1 MRQRLGWRALPLLVV
16 VVVASACGSSDIV
29 TTAPTSPTAP
39 AAPGGNGADLCPAPD
54 LSHVPTMTIGAGG
67 LPDPSSQEPLLAD
80 ADVVRRYGD
89 AHPDEFNEV
98 WFDYRNGAW
107 MLVVGF
113 KSGVAEHRAAL
124 LGQLEHPDRVLVCR
138 SPLSSTDRQR
148 IMAELQALAGADG
161 RLTSLGFSAQ
171 GIVVTVRA
179 DQESLAKQLYD
190 KYGPAIDIK
199 VGARP
204 YPPGASGT
212 VDQPCIA
219 LPSLAPPPG
228 VTVTVEPASASLVSG
243 TSAKVTV
250 RIRNSS
256 TRVYTGSQGTIAVV
270 RPGTHTVVGL
280 DVGARDMMLR
290 VFRADAGGEGTIDDT
305 FGTAPCGPGDGY
317 TLPKGTYEV
326 IATVGIDGVGQVI
339 SAPTRIELR

>member
-1 MRQRLGWRALPLLVV
+1 MRVRWSVSRVLPLLVV
-16 VVVASACGSSDIV
+16 DFVVVASACGSSENA
-29 TTAPTSPTAP
+29 TTAPT
-39 AAPGGNGADLCPAPD
+39 APGGSSADLCPTPDYSQAP
-54 LSHVPTMTIGAGG
+54 SVTIGAGG
-67 LPDPSSQEPLLAD
+67 LSDSSGQEPLLAD
-80 ADVVRRYGD
+80 ADVARRYGE
-89 AHPDEFNEV
+89 AHPDEFDEV
-98 WFDYRNGAW
+98 WFDYRNGGW

-124 LGQLEHPDRVLVCR
+124 LGQLEHPDRALVCR

-148 IMAELQALAGADG
+148 IMAELQALPNEDSRITA
-161 RLTSLGFSAQ
+161 F
-171 GIVVTVRA
+171 GIGIERVFVDVRA

-199 VGARP
+199 VGVRP

-212 VDQPCIA
+212 VDEPCNA

-228 VTVTVEPASASLVSG
+228 VNVTVEPASASLVSG

-250 RIRNSS
+250 RIHNSS
-256 TRVYTGSQGTIAVV
+256 TTAYSGHEGSIAVV

-280 DVGARDMMLR
+280 DVGGRDMMLR
-290 VFRADAGGEGTIDDT
+290 TFRADAGGEGTMDDT